1 MKLYFLEPNNYCEHW
16 TTCANSPEEA
26 LEQIKS
32 HIKNDLNTWEGPHDL
47 INPYNT
53 MYKTFKN
60 ASVDNLPE
68 NYELK
73 EFPLTS
79 VIEGEYS

>member
-32 HIKNDLNTWEGPHDL
+32 HLKNDISTW
-47 INPYNT
+47 
-53 MYKTFKN
+53 MYETFKN